1 MSWHKVPFDT
11 LYAIPSK
18 NGLTRPS
25 RVRGSGYKMINMGE
39 LFGNDRI
46 GAIDM
51 ELVPM
56 SDKEIETMLVDSGDL
71 LFARQSLVLSGA
83 GKCSLVTNLSEPTTF
98 ESHIIRVRLDKTR
111 ANPGFYFYYFKSP
124 ISGIKSI
131 VSQGV
136 QAGIRGNDLK
146 TLSVHLPPLDV
157 QNRILNVLIK
167 YDDLIENNRRR
178 IQLLEDAARLLYRE
192 WFIYLRFPGHEHV
205 KIVDGVPEGWKS
217 TTMDNV
223 CEYINRGIS
232 PTYDDDGEYLVIN
245 QKCIRNKLLN
255 LDLARKQSKVYKEEK
270 AVQLGDILI
279 NSTGTGTLGR
289 VAQAWVN
296 YEKTTIDSHVTI
308 VRPNQDIPYLWLGYT
323 LMSLEK
329 VLEDMGEGATNQKE
343 LNRARIR
350 EIAVILPPKQMM
362 EDFHSFVSP
371 LVSQIQMLMQQNKK
385 LTEARDLLLPRL
397 MSGEISV

>member
-1 MSWHKVPFDT
+1 MSFLSCKLKDAVELAYGKALPERIRKDGE
-11 LYAIPSK
+11 IP
-18 NGLTRPS
+18 
-25 RVRGSGYKMINMGE
+25 VYGSGG
-39 LFGNDRI
+39 I
-46 GAIDM
+46 GGYHNESIVTGPGVIVGRKGTIGSVFYEKSDFYPIDT
-51 ELVPM
+51 VYYVKTNPQ
-56 SDKEIETMLVDSGDL
+56 KIGIRFAYYL
-71 LFARQSLVLSGA
+71 LKNL
-83 GKCSLVTNLSEPTTF
+83 NLSSLNSDAAVPGLNRDRAYDLT
-98 ESHIIRVRLDKTR
+98 IKLPDVKTQS
-111 ANPGFYFYYFKSP
+111 N
-124 ISGIKSI
+124 
-131 VSQGV
+131 
-136 QAGIRGNDLK
+136 
-146 TLSVHLPPLDV
+146 
-157 QNRILNVLIK
+157 ILQILEK

-362 EDFHSFVSP
+362 EEFHSFVSP